1 MNWLDQVPWIAV
13 AILAGAW
20 IIARQMGQMDSG
32 QAKIRTAI
40 VQLHEAVAVFSQ
52 DHLERTSTYGDK
64 SEDVLLRIEDH
75 LKDAARQSAPNEANA
90 KIKEALTLLSDISGG
105 IDEMKTSLYRIQE
118 DVSTISMAPV
128 LDNGQNDE

>member
-64 SEDVLLRIEDH
+64 SEDVLLRIEY

-90 KIKEALTLLSDISGG
+90 KIIPL
-105 IDEMKTSLYRIQE
+105 
-118 DVSTISMAPV
+118 
-128 LDNGQNDE
+128 

>member
-40 VQLHEAVAVFSQ
+40 VQLHEAWPYS
-52 DHLERTSTYGDK
+52 
-64 SEDVLLRIEDH
+64 
-75 LKDAARQSAPNEANA
+75 P
-90 KIKEALTLLSDISGG
+90 KII
-105 IDEMKTSLYRIQE
+105 
-118 DVSTISMAPV
+118 
-128 LDNGQNDE
+128 